1 MTLEQYAYLG
11 EIVAAIA
18 VIASLIYIAQQV
30 RQNTN
35 MMRVSNSHNFVDSNM
50 RLCTAVVTDHNLAE
64 LWVKA
69 GSELDDLDATDR
81 QRIVLFEWQAIM
93 AWHNYFN
100 LRQQNLV
107 SDSQWHELT
116 WIVANLGRRQ
126 SVQEAWKTYKGGY
139 NKQFQ
144 EYMAQYLEPD
154 LELEDLSSRY
164 CPLLA
169 KSGHSNAWQKPHH
182 CRGFIVRTFFLS
194 CPSLR
199 RPVEG

>member
-11 EIVAAIA
+11 EIIAAIA
-18 VIASLIYIAQQV
+18 VIASLIYIAQQL
-30 RQNTN
+30 RQNTD

-50 RLCTAVVTDHNLAE
+50 RLCTAVVTDYNLAE

-69 GSELDDLDATDR
+69 GSD
-81 QRIVLFEWQAIM
+81 
-93 AWHNYFN
+93 FN

-126 SVQEAWKTYKGGY
+126 SVQEAWRTYKGGY

-154 LELEDLSSRY
+154 SELGDLSSR
-164 CPLLA
+164 
-169 KSGHSNAWQKPHH
+169 
-182 CRGFIVRTFFLS
+182 
-194 CPSLR
+194 
-199 RPVEG
+199 E

>member
-11 EIVAAIA
+11 EIIAAIA
-18 VIASLIYIAQQV
+18 VIASLIYIAQQL
-30 RQNTN
+30 RQNTD

-50 RLCTAVVTDHNLAE
+50 RLCTAVVTDYNLAK

-126 SVQEAWKTYKGGY
+126 SVQEAWRTYKGGY

-154 LELEDLSSRY
+154 SELGDPRSR
-164 CPLLA
+164 
-169 KSGHSNAWQKPHH
+169 
-182 CRGFIVRTFFLS
+182 
-194 CPSLR
+194 
-199 RPVEG
+199 E